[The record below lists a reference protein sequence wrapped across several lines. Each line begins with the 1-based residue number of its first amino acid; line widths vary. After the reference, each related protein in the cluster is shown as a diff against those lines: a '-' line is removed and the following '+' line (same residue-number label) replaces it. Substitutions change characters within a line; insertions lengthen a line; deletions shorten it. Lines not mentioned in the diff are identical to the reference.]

1 MNKQFSPFI
10 SAYRESYNAQH
21 VILSQL
27 RLYGGCSDGSFD
39 CIPHDLVTAKF
50 AVRRFDK
57 KMLRY
62 IYSYLKKVENSVSL

>member
-27 RLYGGCSDGSFD
+27 QLYGGCSDGSFD
-39 CIPHDLVTAKF
+39 CILHDLVTAKF